1 MPPAACTAAP
11 PVKGPSMG
19 QYILR
24 RLVLIVPTLFGIS
37 VMVFLLMR
45 LIPGDVI
52 DMMIGPELI
61 DTLTQEERETLL
73 RMFGLDAPLHIQYL
87 RWISGV
93 LQGDLGVSLRS
104 SQPVSEAIFRRLG
117 VTAELAFLS
126 VICST
131 IIAVP
136 LGVLAAMRRNSFIDV
151 LVNAIGLLGVSI
163 PTFWLATLLLFVA
176 SGYLQWRPA
185 LIWVSPFQD
194 PVANLQQMLLPVL
207 SLSGSMI
214 AVVMRMTRSSML
226 EVLGQDYIRT
236 AYAKGLREQLV
247 MSRHALKNSLI
258 PVLTV
263 IGLQIGGLLSGAVV
277 IEQIFGLPGI
287 GWMLLNAIS
296 QRDYPL
302 VQGTVLFIAFTFVM
316 VNLFVDLLYSY
327 VDPRI
332 RFV

>member
-1 MPPAACTAAP
+1 
-11 PVKGPSMG
+11 MG

-24 RLVLIVPTLFGIS
+24 RLLLIVPTLLGIS
-37 VMVFLLMR
+37 IMVFLLMR
-45 LIPGDVI
+45 FLPGDVV
-52 DMMIGPELI
+52 DLMIGPELI
-61 DTLTQEERETLL
+61 DTLTEEQRQTLY

-87 RWISGV
+87 RWIGGV
-93 LQGDLGVSLRS
+93 LRGDLGVSLRS
-104 SQPVSEAIFRRLG
+104 SQPVSGAIFQRLG
-117 VTAELAFLS
+117 VTAELALLS
-126 VICST
+126 VLCST
-131 IIAVP
+131 VVAVP
-136 LGVLAAMRRNSFIDV
+136 LGVIAAVRRNSFIDV
-151 LVNAIGLLGVSI
+151 AVNTLGLLGVSV

-176 SGYLQWRPA
+176 SGFLQWRPA
-185 LIWVSPFQD
+185 LIWVSPFED
-194 PVANLQQMLLPVL
+194 PLTNLQQMMLPVL

-236 AYAKGLREQLV
+236 AYAKGLRERLV

-258 PVLTV
+258 PVITV

-302 VQGTVLFIAFTFVM
+302 VQGVVLFIAFIFVT
-316 VNLFVDLLYSY
+316 VNLLVDLLYAY
-327 VDPRI
+327 IDPRI
-332 RFV
+332 RYV